1 MLNANHTSYE
11 PLSDNLTLKLSGDIG
26 LIKGY
31 NGKEVPFFKR
41 YFGGGTGSVRGF
53 KNRSLGPLY
62 PNSTAKGGELSV
74 LGSASIISPV
84 SFIEDNEN
92 MRMSVFLDTGNVY
105 DKSSNLKLK
114 DLRMSAGVA
123 FAYLSP
129 IGAIGAY
136 WSRPLIK
143 KSGDTVENFGFSLG
157 TGF

>member
-1 MLNANHTSYE
+1 
-11 PLSDNLTLKLSGDIG
+11 
-26 LIKGY
+26 
-31 NGKEVPFFKR
+31 
-41 YFGGGTGSVRGF
+41 
-53 KNRSLGPLY
+53 
-62 PNSTAKGGELSV
+62 
-74 LGSASIISPV
+74 
-84 SFIEDNEN
+84 
-92 MRMSVFLDTGNVY
+92 MSVFLDTGNVY

-143 KSGDTVENFGFSLG
+143 KSGDSVENFGFSLG